1 MKINKR
7 LPGPEIINSK
17 HNPDLR
23 KSFERNL
30 QHQASDVR
38 SSYIFSMPFLLP
50 YILLFKKI
58 VF

>member
-50 YILLFKKI
+50 YILF
-58 VF
+58 